1 MEPYYIGEVP
11 ESRRKLL
18 RALGIEVV
26 DLPADEVILFR
37 IAHLPAITC
46 QNLLLINMLSR

>member
-11 ESRRKLL
+11 ESRRRLL

-26 DLPADEVILFR
+26 DLPEDEVILFPYCSS
-37 IAHLPAITC
+37 AGYYLPKSSTH
-46 QNLLLINMLSR
+46 